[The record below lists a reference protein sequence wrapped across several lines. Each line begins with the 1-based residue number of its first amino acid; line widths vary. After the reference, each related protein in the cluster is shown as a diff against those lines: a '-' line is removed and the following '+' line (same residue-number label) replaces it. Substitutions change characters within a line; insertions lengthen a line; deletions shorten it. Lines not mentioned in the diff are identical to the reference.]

1 MEMWK
6 RIRDLSNLNFPL
18 VENSVYHIR
27 IVEGINH
34 DTGQDVYEEYLVI
47 WKNGVFVGVVT
58 DDVFEWDDVDDIL
71 I

>member
-18 VENSVYHIR
+18 VENSVYHVR
-27 IVEGINH
+27 IVEGINR

-47 WKNGVFVGVVT
+47 WKNGMFVGVVT